1 MPIILNF
8 ARYLPLQATPSITTV
23 TMEFVNPVFLFGLLA
38 VGVPIVIHLFNFRKY
53 KRVYFTNVRFL
64 KELKEQTKKRS
75 QLRHLIILLLRIL
88 AIACLAFA
96 FTQPYIPFPGKKQKA
111 DSGNAVSI
119 YIDNSFS
126 MEALGS
132 KGPLL
137 EEAKQKAREIAAA
150 YKTSDIFQILTN
162 DFEGKHQ
169 RFVSRD
175 EFYRMLPEV
184 SVSPVSRK
192 FSEVIS
198 RQKDLF
204 ASTSKVKSAFV
215 VSDFQQIF
223 SNVAALSHDSTL
235 SVYLLPLA
243 AGQVNNLYID
253 TCWFDSPVQ
262 QAGFPARL
270 HVKLSNSSDSD
281 FEKIPV
287 RVTVNNKQKAV
298 ASVDIL
304 AGNTSE
310 IVMPF
315 INYDGGICQG
325 VVEISDYP
333 VTYDDKF
340 YFSYNVTSTM
350 SILAIDGDHENT
362 FLNALFAS
370 DSSVVY
376 QRMQE
381 KKLDYSSFGKY
392 NLIIL
397 NSVGSISSGLTQEL
411 KRFLENG
418 GGVNLIPAPNAD
430 LVSYNSFLRDLNAGM
445 LSGPD
450 TLNTVVS
457 KINLNHPLFR
467 DVFDA
472 SAGVGK
478 LPANVEL
485 PAVFSH
491 YRILTNSR
499 NASESLMSLITGDDF
514 LTAQQVGEGMLFLL
528 ASPLDIRYSNF
539 PKQALFVPAFYNMAL
554 LSRPAPKLY
563 YTIGRDELIRVTGER
578 MKDDLVYT
586 MRNNNSNFDFI
597 PGKVEVNSVNFVQ
610 AHGQLKEA
618 GNYSMLAGARKIMGL
633 SFNYNRSESGMKY
646 YSADELISMLD
657 KKKIK
662 YIRVLAQSQKAV
674 GQAIN
679 ELNKGKQL
687 WKFFVLAT
695 LLFLLGEALLIR
707 IWKT

>member
-1 MPIILNF
+1 
-8 ARYLPLQATPSITTV
+8 
-23 TMEFVNPVFLFGLLA
+23 MEFVNPGFLFGLLA
-38 VGVPIVIHLFNFRKY
+38 IGVPIVIHLFNFRKY

-88 AIACLAFA
+88 AIACLAIA
-96 FTQPYIPFPGKKQKA
+96 FSQPYIPFPGNKQRA
-111 DSGNAVSI
+111 DSRNSVSI

-132 KGPLL
+132 RGPLL

-150 YKTSDIFQILTN
+150 YKTSDIFQLLTN

-175 EFYRMLPEV
+175 EFYRMLSEV
-184 SVSPVSRK
+184 SISPVSRK
-192 FSEVIS
+192 LSEVIS

-204 ASTSKVKSAFV
+204 ASSASKVKSAFV
-215 VSDFQQIF
+215 VSDFQQNF
-223 SNVAALSHDSTL
+223 SNVTSLTDDSTM
-235 SVYLLPLA
+235 SGYLLPLA
-243 AGQVNNLYID
+243 AAQVNNLYID
-253 TCWFDSPVQ
+253 SCWFDSPVQ

-270 HVKLSNSSDSD
+270 HVRLSNSSNAD
-281 FEKIPV
+281 FEKIPI

-304 AGNTSE
+304 AGNAAE

-315 INYDGGICQG
+315 INYDDGICQG
-325 VVEISDYP
+325 VVEINDYP

-340 YFSYNVTSTM
+340 YFSYKVTSAM
-350 SILAIDGDHENT
+350 SVLAIDGENGNT
-362 FLNALFAS
+362 FLDALFAK

-376 QRMQE
+376 ERMQE

-397 NSVGSISSGLTQEL
+397 NSVGSISSGLAQEL

-418 GGVNLIPAPNAD
+418 GGVSLVPAPGAD
-430 LVSYNSFLRDLNAGM
+430 LASYNTFLRDLNAGM
-445 LSGPD
+445 LTGPD
-450 TLNTVVS
+450 TVNTVVS

-472 SAGVGK
+472 SAGTGK

-491 YRILTNSR
+491 FRILSNSHVS
-499 NASESLMSLITGDDF
+499 SESLMSLRTGDDF
-514 LTAQQVGEGMLFLL
+514 LTAQPVGEGMLFLL
-528 ASPLDIRYSNF
+528 ASPLDIRFSNF
-539 PKQALFVPAFYNMAL
+539 PKQALFVPVFYNMAL
-554 LSRPAPKLY
+554 LSRPVPRLY
-563 YTIGRDELIRVTGER
+563 YTIGRDELIRVSGER
-578 MKDDLVYT
+578 LKDDQVYT
-586 MRNNNSNFDFI
+586 IRSNSNNFDFI

-610 AHGQLKEA
+610 AHGQIKEA
-618 GNYSMLAGARKIMGL
+618 GNYSMLAGAQRIMGL
-633 SFNYNRSESGMKY
+633 SFNYNRSESDMKY
-646 YSADELISMLD
+646 YSADELISMLE
-657 KKKIK
+657 KKEIK
-662 YIRVLAQSQKAV
+662 HIRVLAQSQKAV
-674 GQAIN
+674 GQAIS

-687 WKFFVLAT
+687 WKYFVLAT
-695 LLFLLGEALLIR
+695 LLFLLGEVILIR